1 MVFDFFDFFDKD
13 DNISS
18 GSLGAKIKRIRE
30 LRGLTQKQLG
40 IRCGYSPSTADVRI
54 SQYEKNKKIP
64 RKQAMKDIAQ
74 ALQVDENVFYDADF
88 SSYYALYHI
97 LFDLEDFHGLHPVKI
112 DGKFYLE
119 FSGYSISGERI
130 NIPFQSDFFELWYNK
145 RKQYEITESD
155 SKEEIKKKINEY
167 SLWKYEY
174 PLNEVVEQTEQRTKQ
189 AKYEDLQVKLDE
201 AYAELMEESET
212 NRVQNAINSF
222 LIELRNSE
230 NKNEVYESELLLC
243 VKELMENGISVVY
256 LTNTKYSSKSEL
268 NEFQLFSIST
278 ESVLND
284 ESNFFLFARFMYL
297 IEVINNNGIYIRQ
310 TISSEN
316 KELYVTFTYEKDQ
329 LDFFLNI
336 VRYFDD
342 MIKLVGK
349 KESYTEEE
357 YEKLSREFIDKISG
371 DNDVLLKAEQ

>member
-1 MVFDFFDFFDKD
+1 MAIDLSDLINSNNF
-13 DNISS
+13 ISP

-30 LRGLTQKQLG
+30 LKGLTQKELG
-40 IRCGYSPSTADVRI
+40 IRCGYSSAAADVRI
-54 SQYEKNKKIP
+54 SQYEKNKKVP
-64 RKQAMKDIAQ
+64 RKQALKDIAH
-74 ALQVDENVFYDADF
+74 ALGVNENTFYDADF
-88 SSYYALYHI
+88 LPYLALYQL
-97 LFDLEDFHGLHPVKI
+97 LFDLEDLHGLHPVEVN
-112 DGKFYLE
+112 GKYYLE
-119 FSGYSISGERI
+119 FSGNTYLPIKSEVSSQ
-130 NIPFQSDFFELWYNK
+130 FDFLYEWYKKRQEFEIDN
-145 RKQYEITESD
+145 SD
-155 SKEEIKKKINEY
+155 SKETLQKKLNEY

-174 PLNEVVEQTEQRTKQ
+174 PSNVIKEQSEQHRKK
-189 AKYEDLQVKLDE
+189 AKYEQLQIQLDE
-201 AYAELMEESET
+201 AYAELMEESEL
-212 NRVQNAINSF
+212 RRLQDAINSY

-243 VKELMENGISVVY
+243 AKQLMENGISIVY
-256 LTNTKYSSKSEL
+256 LLNTKYNCKSEL
-268 NEFQLFSIST
+268 NECQLFSIST

-297 IEVINNNGIYIRQ
+297 IEVINNNGIKIRQ

-349 KESYTEEE
+349 KESYTEED
-357 YEKLSREFIDKISG
+357 YEILSREFIDKISG

>member
-1 MVFDFFDFFDKD
+1 MAIDLSDLINSNNF
-13 DNISS
+13 ISP

-30 LRGLTQKQLG
+30 LKGLTQKELG
-40 IRCGYSPSTADVRI
+40 IRCGYSSATADVRI
-54 SQYEKNKKIP
+54 SQYEKNKKVP
-64 RKQAMKDIAQ
+64 RKQALKDIAH
-74 ALQVDENVFYDADF
+74 ALGVNENTFYDADF
-88 SSYYALYHI
+88 LPYLALYQL
-97 LFDLEDFHGLHPVKI
+97 LFDLEDLHGLHPVEVN
-112 DGKFYLE
+112 GKYYLE
-119 FSGYSISGERI
+119 FSGNTYLPIKSEVSSQ
-130 NIPFQSDFFELWYNK
+130 FDFLYEWYKKRQEFEIDN
-145 RKQYEITESD
+145 SD
-155 SKEEIKKKINEY
+155 SKETLQKKLNEY

-174 PLNEVVEQTEQRTKQ
+174 PSNVIKEQSEQHRKK
-189 AKYEDLQVKLDE
+189 AKYEQLQIQLDE
-201 AYAELMEESET
+201 AYAELMEESEL
-212 NRVQNAINSF
+212 RRLQDAINSY

-243 VKELMENGISVVY
+243 AKQLMENDISVVY
-256 LTNTKYSSKSEL
+256 LLNTKYNCKSEL
-268 NEFQLFSIST
+268 NECQLFSIST

-297 IEVINNNGIYIRQ
+297 IEVINNNGINIRQ

-349 KESYTEEE
+349 KESYTEED
-357 YEKLSREFIDKISG
+357 YEILSREFIDKISG